1 MLSDRQ
7 GSATGVQG
15 TMYPLPGVLIS
26 RPSSLIYEAV
36 QPVIIYKGRPQG
48 LE

>member
-7 GSATGVQG
+7 GSTTGVQG
-15 TMYPLPGVLIS
+15 TMYPLPVVFIS
-26 RPSSLIYEAV
+26 RESSLISEAV
-36 QPVIIYKGRPQG
+36 QCVIIYKGRPQG